1 MAEQIAPKSD
11 RNLVG
16 SVTVDDLTSLDLWIS
31 FTIAIQKRF
40 RQQMLPCQPNL
51 RQIFIFLLFLFSF
64 ITKDDC
70 LPIVSN
76 DFLEKTVKVDY
87 SPLSVLPLRN
97 FSPLMCEQIL
107 TKSSSAMTIASIT
120 TRVCLNEINKLRR
133 FGDFSPTSGNVP
145 RPRAFPK
152 YYYKK
157 KLHNR
162 AEWQM
167 FMRRELKKYRK
178 SIHNRRKERKIY
190 KTKSLSS

>member
-133 FGDFSPTSGNVP
+133 FGDFFSNFRQPPTPTRISEILLQ
-145 RPRAFPK
+145 
-152 YYYKK
+152 KK
-157 KLHNR
+157 NSIT
-162 AEWQM
+162 
-167 FMRRELKKYRK
+167 ELNDKC
-178 SIHNRRKERKIY
+178 SWDVN
-190 KTKSLSS
+190 